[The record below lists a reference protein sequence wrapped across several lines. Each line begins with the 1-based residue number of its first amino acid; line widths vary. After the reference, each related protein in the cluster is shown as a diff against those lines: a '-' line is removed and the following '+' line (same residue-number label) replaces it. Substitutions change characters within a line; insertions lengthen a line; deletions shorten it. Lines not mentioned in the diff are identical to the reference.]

1 MIDPVHRI
9 MNADSTQK
17 KTAGWLL
24 LALAC
29 STVHATEQAWPKLLN
44 GNGLPEC
51 QATLRLARQA
61 YHSNRVH
68 LWEPQTIPQEFDD
81 RLVLGPDG
89 VDLSGGDALNANAD
103 VFAKI
108 PLPAYAPRSIYW
120 QKQTDLSDRLVVEEV
135 PHGWRGDA
143 YNVMLLPGEI
153 TPSDYFSADQ
163 PRRTTQFKT
172 LFSGAWRAPLVFQK
186 KHALS
191 LWVVYVGEPYDFSP
205 NWRIYL
211 PRNGQLQKTCEIQFR
226 PDVKHATSLLPA
238 PAQKLAIML
247 DQSIGSGADEGTLQ
261 PTARIR
267 INVAQAWANAALRP
281 WALTDPYNTRQ
292 EVDAGLTAWSQ
303 QGVPYA
309 AAYRHILRQYP
320 LAERSL
326 ANYYRNRFK
335 RKPAE
340 AKRFAAYAMD
350 IVFRSHYVFHSED
363 PEKYSRYD
371 HPAPNPWRQSVVN

>member
-1 MIDPVHRI
+1 MTS
-9 MNADSTQK
+9 ADDRSSSPNHERRLHAK

-68 LWEPQTIPQEFDD
+68 LWEPQTIPQDFDD

-108 PLPAYAPRSIYW
+108 PLRAYAPRSIYW

-143 YNVMLLPGEI
+143 YDVMLLPEDI

-163 PRRTTQFKT
+163 PRRTTQFRT

-186 KHALS
+186 STPSACGLCTLASHTISRRTGGSTCLETASFK
-191 LWVVYVGEPYDFSP
+191 
-205 NWRIYL
+205 
-211 PRNGQLQKTCEIQFR
+211 KTCEINF
-226 PDVKHATSLLPA
+226 A
-238 PAQKLAIML
+238 PM
-247 DQSIGSGADEGTLQ
+247 
-261 PTARIR
+261 
-267 INVAQAWANAALRP
+267 
-281 WALTDPYNTRQ
+281 
-292 EVDAGLTAWSQ
+292 
-303 QGVPYA
+303 
-309 AAYRHILRQYP
+309 
-320 LAERSL
+320 
-326 ANYYRNRFK
+326 
-335 RKPAE
+335 
-340 AKRFAAYAMD
+340 
-350 IVFRSHYVFHSED
+350 
-363 PEKYSRYD
+363 
-371 HPAPNPWRQSVVN
+371 